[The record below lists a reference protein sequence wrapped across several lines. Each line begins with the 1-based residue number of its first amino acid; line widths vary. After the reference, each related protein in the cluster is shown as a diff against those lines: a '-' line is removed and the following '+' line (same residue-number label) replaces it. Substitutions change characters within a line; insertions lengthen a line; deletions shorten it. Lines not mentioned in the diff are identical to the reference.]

1 MSGTTVIPSRRK
13 LRIILVEDEKTLAEL
28 LEFCIRQWFQE
39 IEVLPFEDGD
49 AAWRELSRTEPD
61 LLITDFYHPGMNGGM
76 LISKLAE
83 KRVKY
88 PVLFTT
94 AEATLSPDFAAL
106 GIKVLLLPK
115 PFLLEPLWQALHE
128 LVGPCDFPVDHLDS
142 SKFRTH

>member
-61 LLITDFYHPGMNGGM
+61 LLITDFEHPGMDGRM
-76 LISKLAE
+76 LLQKLTE
-83 KRVKY
+83 RQVKF
-88 PVLFTT
+88 PILVT
-94 AEATLSPDFAAL
+94 AACAWGTWLQDYTAL
-106 GIKVLLLPK
+106 GLKLVYLPK
-115 PFLLEPLWQALHE
+115 PFPFEHFQKALHDLIE
-128 LVGPCDFPVDHLDS
+128 PRLGGE
-142 SKFRTH
+142 SKTN